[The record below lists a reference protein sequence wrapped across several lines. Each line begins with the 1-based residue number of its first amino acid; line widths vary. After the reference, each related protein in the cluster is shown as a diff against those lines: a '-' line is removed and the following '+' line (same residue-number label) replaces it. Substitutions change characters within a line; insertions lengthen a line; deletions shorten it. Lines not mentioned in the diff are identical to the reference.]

1 MWISDRYIGRQILS
15 GTLFAIV
22 LLSLLLVLG
31 NIFQKIRSLLVELQ
45 APISI
50 LIEFAIN
57 VLPVSLIFTVPWAFL
72 SAVLL
77 VFGRLS
83 SDNELNAFRVAG
95 MSLVRIAAPVFFLGL
110 LFSILCVWLNV
121 SVAPRA
127 KGKVNNIPVHVAR
140 SMIKEP
146 QKLLMAGVNQTYL
159 KDVKVDT
166 DFTEGEGFKNFHVF
180 LNQSPGMGGAYI
192 HADRAEAVVYEE
204 KQQIHLRLTNAYIE
218 GQRGKKDGAAEAQ
231 SDEEDEFIMLSDDLE
246 WMVIDYSDDGLE
258 KPKLGEMSNGEIKE
272 FVNSWPEPAA
282 DARPAKV
289 EAMRRARA
297 RALAEPARRYASS
310 FACLAFA
317 FIGVP
322 LGIKARRRDTS
333 TGLVLSLVIG
343 ACYFVGGNMI
353 SDSGL
358 APWMAWIPNI
368 ACVLLGIILF
378 RRARFR

>member
-1 MWISDRYIGRQILS
+1 MRISDRYIGRQILS

-45 APISI
+45 APLSI

-72 SAVLL
+72 AAVLL

-83 SDNELNAFRVAG
+83 SDNELNGFRVAG
-95 MSLVRIAAPVFFLGL
+95 MSLVRLAAPVFTLGL
-110 LFSILCVWLNV
+110 LFSILCVWLNIH
-121 SVAPRA
+121 VAPRA

-166 DFTEGEGFKNFHVF
+166 DFTEGQGFQNFHVF
-180 LNQSPGMGGAYI
+180 LNKAPGTGGAYI
-192 HADRAEAVVYEE
+192 HADHAEAVVYED
-204 KQQIHLRLTNAYIE
+204 KQEIHLRLTNAYI
-218 GQRGKKDGAAEAQ
+218 DGER
-231 SDEEDEFIMLSDDLE
+231 ENEDDFIMLSDDLE

-258 KPKLGEMSNGEIKE
+258 KPKLGEMNNREIKE
-272 FVNSWPEPAA
+272 FVRTWPEVGP

-289 EAMRRARA
+289 EAMKRAKA
-297 RALAEPARRYASS
+297 RALAEPARRIATS

-333 TGLVLSLVIG
+333 TGLILSLAIG
-343 ACYFVGGNMI
+343 AGYFVGGSMI
-353 SDSGL
+353 RDSGL
-358 APWMAWIPNI
+358 EPWMAWIPNI
-368 ACVLLGIILF
+368 VCVMLGIILF

>member
-1 MWISDRYIGRQILS
+1 MRISDRYIGRQILS

-31 NIFQKIRSLLVELQ
+31 NIFQKIRSLLVELN

-50 LIEFAIN
+50 LIEFAAN

-83 SDNELNAFRVAG
+83 SDNELNGFRVAG
-95 MSLVRIAAPVFFLGL
+95 LSLVRLAAPVFFLGL
-110 LFSILCVWLNV
+110 AFSVLCVWLNV
-121 SVAPRA
+121 QVAPRA

-166 DFTEGEGFKNFHVF
+166 NFTEGEGFSNFHVF
-180 LNQSPGMGGAYI
+180 LNKTEGMGGAYI
-192 HADRAEAVVYEE
+192 HADKAEAVVYED
-204 KQQIHLRLTNAYIE
+204 KQQIHLRLTNAYI
-218 GQRGKKDGAAEAQ
+218 DGTRE
-231 SDEEDEFIMLSDDLE
+231 DGDEFILQSKDLE

-258 KPKLGEMSNGEIKE
+258 KPKLGEMSNGEIKA
-272 FVNSWPEPAA
+272 FVDDWPEPPEGAHP
-282 DARPAKV
+282 RMV
-289 EAMRRARA
+289 EAMGRAKS
-297 RALAEPARRYASS
+297 RALAEPARRYATS

-333 TGLVLSLVIG
+333 TGLILSLVIG
-343 ACYFVGGNMI
+343 AAYFVGGNMI

-358 APWMAWIPNI
+358 DPWMAWIPNI
-368 ACVLLGIILF
+368 ACILLGIILF